1 MLKALFKIIISYRLH
16 LFFLIYYEIKYI
28 FFLKYRG
35 NEINIINNSRYT
47 DNIPTPYFFLDKMY
61 NFIKQKKIYKIT
73 DIGCGSGRVINFFSN
88 NQPNLY
94 ITGYELNKNI
104 FLKTKKYYRNINR
117 IKIINTNILKYKK
130 LESSDIFYLAD
141 PFKKDSDYNKIIKLI
156 SKSKKKLYV
165 ITVNINKNLKELRKY
180 TIVNQ
185 YRCNKLGY
193 KMYTNKK

>member
-104 FLKTKKYYRNINR
+104 FLKTKKYFRNINR
-117 IKIINTNILKYKK
+117 IKIINTNILKSKK

-156 SKSKKKLYV
+156 SKSKK
-165 ITVNINKNLKELRKY
+165 NY
-180 TIVNQ
+180 TLLQ
-185 YRCNKLGY
+185 
-193 KMYTNKK
+193 